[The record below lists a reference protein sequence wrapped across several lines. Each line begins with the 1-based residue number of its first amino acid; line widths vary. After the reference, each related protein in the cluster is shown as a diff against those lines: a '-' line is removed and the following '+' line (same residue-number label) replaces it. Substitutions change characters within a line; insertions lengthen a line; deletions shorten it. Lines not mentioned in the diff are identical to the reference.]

1 MAVYFIQAG
10 PGGPVKIGFS
20 ENPQQRLA
28 QVQVD
33 SPVPCVLL
41 GVLPGGEA
49 EEAELHERFR
59 LLWIR
64 GEWFEP
70 GADLLEIVPP
80 LEAKPARV
88 NPTPCLARAIE
99 ALGGPS
105 EFMAAIDISP
115 RMDIFNWL
123 ASNYPGSGELIFS
136 PAGGRQIYRGRP
148 HMYGEPTRG
157 DHWDHIH
164 WGMFDRGGF
173 LQPGWNMAYNGT
185 GRPEPV
191 GHDLL
196 GGGGG
201 PTIVVHV
208 HGTATAA
215 DGQAVVDA
223 LRRWQQRNG
232 PVPVK
237 VSA

>member
-115 RMDIFNWL
+115 RTL
-123 ASNYPGSGELIFS
+123 ASWRKFGVPDTRWG
-136 PAGGRQIYRGRP
+136 AVARATGGK
-148 HMYGEPTRG
+148 
-157 DHWDHIH
+157 
-164 WGMFDRGGF
+164 
-173 LQPGWNMAYNGT
+173 
-185 GRPEPV
+185 
-191 GHDLL
+191 
-196 GGGGG
+196 
-201 PTIVVHV
+201 
-208 HGTATAA
+208 
-215 DGQAVVDA
+215 VDA
-223 LRRWQQRNG
+223 GALAAERAAALAAAHPQ
-232 PVPVK
+232 
-237 VSA
+237 AEA